1 MPLIAESHL
10 RLRSPPQAIKIP
22 PRVLKETRLVLRSH
36 KWHIVV
42 SFVSFHLQVDLYE
55 EIAAMKS
62 LLSLTLFDTLL
73 QSASSSLC
81 LPLLS
86 KNYLENF
93 FFFFFLW
100 DHVMYAISVL
110 VLL

>member
-1 MPLIAESHL
+1 
-10 RLRSPPQAIKIP
+10 
-22 PRVLKETRLVLRSH
+22 
-36 KWHIVV
+36 
-42 SFVSFHLQVDLYE
+42 VDLYE

-62 LLSLTLFDTLL
+62 LLSLTLFYDTLL

-86 KNYLENF
+86 ENYLENF